1 MATIAILGA
10 GNVGQALAARCR
22 ESGFEACIGAR
33 DPKPIPGL
41 DVPVLLPAEATQL
54 AEFVLLA
61 VPAEAA
67 VEALNAAGGP
77 AGQIVVDCTN
87 PLLWR
92 DGPMWAPP
100 SAGSTSRVLAAAFP
114 HAAIVKGFNHFG
126 LEIMRNPR
134 LADGPADAF
143 FASDDAEAK
152 RRVMTVASRMG
163 FHAID
168 AGPLRNA
175 AVLENLAVL
184 WIHLALHGGQGRHF
198 AFRVAGRG

>member
-10 GNVGQALAARCR
+10 GNVGQALAVRCR
-22 ESGFEACIGAR
+22 ESGFDACIGAR
-33 DPKPIPGL
+33 DPKPIAGV
-41 DVPVLLPAEATQL
+41 DVPVLPPAEATRV
-54 AEFVLLA
+54 AEFVMLA

-67 VEALNAAGGP
+67 VDALKAAGGP

-114 HAAIVKGFNHFG
+114 RAAIVKGFNHFG

-152 RRVMTVASRMG
+152 RRTMALATRMG
-163 FHAID
+163 FRAVD

-184 WIHLALHGGQGRHF
+184 WIHLALNGGLGRNF
-198 AFRVAGRG
+198 AFRIAGR